1 MTLKIDK
8 EFFKNLDPTLSSNES
23 SVLVKLN
30 KIPMPWDQQL
40 TRVDKINMSER
51 DIIMNLDNLKELGVS
66 RRVVVRFLIQEVRD
80 IFGGNK

>member
-30 KIPMPWDQQL
+30 KIPMPWDNGL
-40 TRVDKINMSER
+40 THVDKVNMNEQ
-51 DIIMNLDNLKELGVS
+51 DIIMALDNLKELGVS